1 LSCITFSLFLN
12 TSRRLGVPNFFP
24 GTQHQW
30 KMEMP
35 SNIDV
40 CAVYVQASLSL
51 RRYSVQCAL
60 CSVCAGEPV
69 FATVHCAVYVQASL
83 SLRRHSTPGIIPL
96 AGEARPNER
105 AERFK
110 QCETANDQLSVNQ
123 ADNILKALRPE
134 MARSNHNSSM
144 TVSMFVCCG

>member
-1 LSCITFSLFLN
+1 
-12 TSRRLGVPNFFP
+12 
-24 GTQHQW
+24 
-30 KMEMP
+30 MP

-51 RRYSVQCAL
+51 RRYS
-60 CSVCAGEPV
+60 
-69 FATVHCAVYVQASL
+69 AVYVQASL

>member
-1 LSCITFSLFLN
+1 VEDGN
-12 TSRRLGVPNFFP
+12 AEQYRR
-24 GTQHQW
+24 
-30 KMEMP
+30 
-35 SNIDV
+35 
-40 CAVYVQASLSL
+40 
-51 RRYSVQCAL
+51 L
-60 CSVCAGEPV
+60 CSVRTGEPVFATIQCSVRTGEPV
-69 FATVHCAVYVQASL
+69 FATVQCTVRTGEPLYVQASL

-110 QCETANDQLSVNQ
+110 QCETANDQFSVNQ